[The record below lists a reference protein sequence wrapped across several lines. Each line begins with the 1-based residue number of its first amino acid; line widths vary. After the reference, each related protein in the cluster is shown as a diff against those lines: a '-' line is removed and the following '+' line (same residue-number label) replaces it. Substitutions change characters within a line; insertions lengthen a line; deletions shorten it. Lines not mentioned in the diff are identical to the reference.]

1 MKLTTIAPTS
11 FQPNGLG
18 FNAEPRPEAF
28 YSGLV
33 VGQSYT
39 WIKGAND
46 LKFIAGSEVL
56 TSSRQ
61 FIATVPAAISV
72 GNYTKIEDVTGLL
85 IPGRV
90 VALAVDILAP
100 DGTTVLERGFM
111 TL

>member
-46 LKFIAGSEVL
+46 LK
-56 TSSRQ
+56 